1 MVHLIGLVGN
11 NAKKSTNRSL
21 IQFMKKHFEDQADI
35 EILEVAGLPLFNKPR
50 SGQIPQQAQAM
61 ADKIE
66 QADGVIIATPEYDL
80 SVPSALSNA
89 LAWLSYNV
97 YPFVDKPVMI
107 VGASYGTLGSSRA
120 QQHLRS
126 ILNAPVLRA
135 VVMPGNEFLLG
146 HSLQAFNDEGELI
159 MPDKLKQLEGYFA
172 DFIRFIGISEVL
184 RESHAANVQIAA
196 DFYSEQLRYIE
207 GE

>member
-1 MVHLIGLVGN
+1 MIHLAALVGN
-11 NAKKSTNRSL
+11 TAKKSTNRLL
-21 IQFMKKHFEDQADI
+21 IQFMRKHFRDQADI

-50 SGQIPQQAQAM
+50 DGQIPVQAQDM
-61 ADKIE
+61 AQTIE
-66 QADGVIIATPEYDL
+66 AADGVIIATPEYDL

-146 HSLQAFNDEGELI
+146 HSLKAFNDNGDLI
-159 MPDKLKQLEGYFA
+159 MTDKMQQLEGYFA
-172 DFIRFIGISEVL
+172 DFVNFIRISEVL

-196 DFYSEQLRYIE
+196 EFYSEQLRYIE

>member
-50 SGQIPQQAQAM
+50 SGQIPQQAQEM

-107 VGASYGTLGSSRA
+107 VGASYGTLGSARA

-184 RESHAANVQIAA
+184 RESHDANVQIAA